1 MLGSYDLVA
10 FVLTSNPARAKTF
23 YGDTL
28 GLKFVSQDDYAVVFD
43 ANGVMLRVTIMPSH
57 SPAEHTVI
65 GWNVPNIAA
74 TVIDLGKAGVKFE
87 RYSFLEQDDLG
98 IWSSPGGAAQVAWF
112 KDPDGNVLSISQQ

>member
-1 MLGSYDLVA
+1 MLGTCDLVA

-28 GLKFVSQDDYAVVFD
+28 GLEFVSQDDYAVVFD
-43 ANGVMLRVTIMPSH
+43 ANGVMLRVTVMPGH
-57 SPAEHTVI
+57 TPTEHTVI

-74 TVIDLGKAGVKFE
+74 TVRDLSRAGVKFE

-98 IWSSPGGAAQVAWF
+98 IWSSPGGASQVAWF